1 MKRETKQ
8 LLYTFQHDWFPQLFY
23 RQQEAL
29 TAALINDGETVHR
42 ILTSLAGE
50 AGVECPIEAAELPVE
65 VLGYPIDRYVIKIA
79 FPEPDQDPLCH
90 FVCLCFDKGFTDMRY
105 LTVEKSAGIDGD
117 TRPFLCGWTR
127 DGRHENYGQCELEE
141 ALDRCVGLYLGEY
154 KVEYLNDS
162 E

>member
-1 MKRETKQ
+1 MRKMLMICLGLPFRST
-8 LLYTFQHDWFPQLFY
+8 
-23 RQQEAL
+23 RQSVLVGAPPEV
-29 TAALINDGETVHR
+29 AAAIANH
-42 ILTSLAGE
+42 A
-50 AGVECPIEAAELPVE
+50 AGVVVGYVGTRAIEAAELPVE

-154 KVEYLNDS
+154 RVEYLEDQPKD
-162 E
+162 